1 MISPAILAAAV
12 LAVAAAPETQVQ
24 TQTPAPG
31 PQDPTAIPDVVVE
44 GRTLREFTRDFVA
57 EVGAPPRRRGL
68 ARWDRR
74 VCVGVVNL
82 QFDAAQYLADRV
94 STVAEAL
101 GVEAREPGCDPNIVV
116 VFTEDGAAM
125 AQALVGENRRAFRMG
140 IGGVDRGNVGLRQFQ
155 EEGDTAVRWWHVSL
169 PVHEDTGLIAVRLPG
184 GGIPIIK
191 ILGSRLNNEIEDRL
205 NKAMIIVD
213 VDELEGT
220 TFAQLS
226 DYIAFVALAQV
237 DPEAETAAYDTILNL
252 FQDPAAPQALTDWD
266 MAYLTAL
273 YSTHSRRINPGAQA
287 NDVARLLERDQRQPA
302 PATPPPV
309 QPPPPE
315 TD

>member
-1 MISPAILAAAV
+1 MLSSLLAAA
-12 LAVAAAPETQVQ
+12 LLAAA
-24 TQTPAPG
+24 QTPQSPPATTA
-31 PQDPTAIPDVVVE
+31 QEPTAIPDVVVE

-68 ARWDRR
+68 ARWNRR

-94 STVAEAL
+94 STVAESL
-101 GVEAREPGCDPNIVV
+101 GVEAREPGCDPNVV
-116 VFTEDGAAM
+116 VIFTEDGAAM

-140 IGGVDRGNVGLRQFQ
+140 IGGVDRGNVGLRDFQ
-155 EEGDTAVRWWHVSL
+155 ETDAPVRWWHVSV
-169 PVHEDTGLIAVRLPG
+169 PTHEDTNQVAVRLPG
-184 GGIPIIK
+184 RGPPIIR
-191 ILGSRLNNEIEDRL
+191 IMGSRLNNEIEDHL

-213 VDELEGT
+213 VDGLEGT

-226 DYIAFVALAQV
+226 DYIAFVSLAQV
-237 DPEAETAAYDTILNL
+237 DPDAEVAGYDTILNL
-252 FQDPAAPQALTDWD
+252 FGNPSAPQGLTDWD
-266 MAYLTAL
+266 MSYLTAL

-302 PATPPPV
+302 PTTPAPLPPPAEAD
-309 QPPPPE
+309 PE
-315 TD
+315 